1 MNQLA
6 IILSMVVMKPQFG
19 RVSGLNGG
27 VDTIKQAPPR
37 IDSGIATTIPSR
49 IAARCLWL
57 ANLSAMGTSVRFAR
71 FFKLFHEV
79 HVESSLL
86 VEYIISW

>member
-1 MNQLA
+1 MYHPV
-6 IILSMVVMKPQFG
+6 SMVVMKPQFG

-57 ANLSAMGTSVRFAR
+57 ANLSAMGTSVRFA
-71 FFKLFHEV
+71 
-79 HVESSLL
+79 SSLNFSMKFMSSPPFSL
-86 VEYIISW
+86 NTLYLGKV